1 MKTNLSKVD
10 KERQVFL
17 MLSLRKNDSR
27 LRWKK
32 IVRYKIIIFAG
43 KKILH
48 SSVSNFENLAF

>member
-32 IVRYKIIIFAG
+32 LRYKIIIFAG
-43 KKILH
+43 KKILN
-48 SSVSNFENLAF
+48 SSVSNFKNLAF

>member
-17 MLSLRKNDSR
+17 MLFLRKNDSR

-32 IVRYKIIIFAG
+32 ITLQNNHFRRQKN
-43 KKILH
+43 
-48 SSVSNFENLAF
+48 SSQLCFKL

>member
-32 IVRYKIIIFAG
+32 NRIIFAG
-43 KKILH
+43 KKILN
-48 SSVSNFENLAF
+48 SCVSNFKNLAF

>member
-27 LRWKK
+27 LRWEK
-32 IVRYKIIIFAG
+32 IYATK
-43 KKILH
+43 
-48 SSVSNFENLAF
+48 